1 MSIWRYFL
9 IISNSLKFIDRSL
22 RMVTAV
28 VVMGGMGILIG
39 ALLAVASKIFYVYVD
54 PKIEAVEMALPG
66 ANCGGCGLPGCSA
79 NAEAIVAGTA
89 TPASCVAGGPEIT
102 EAIAAIMGVVVE
114 AKEPDIA
121 RPGCYFGLQGRQH
134 ADLHYMYDGVK
145 DCRAV
150 AALGG
155 GMKVCRI
162 GCLGLGTC
170 AASCPFDAI
179 TMGPDGLPVVDE
191 VKCTGCGTC
200 ERVCPK
206 HIIKLS
212 STTRRIL
219 REYTIDDCTTPC
231 QRACPAGI
239 DIREYIRQ
247 INLGDYHRS
256 VQVIKERNPFP
267 AVIGRICPRPC
278 ELECRRNYVDEP
290 VAINFLKRFV
300 ADYEKEIRKRVL
312 PYKAPDTGRKIAVI
326 GGGVEGLSTAF
337 FAARL
342 GHSTTVYEAT
352 AQLGGLLRN
361 AIAFDRL
368 PRDVL
373 DWDIAG
379 ILEMGVTAETN
390 KALGEDFTISSL
402 FKQGYEAVFLA
413 TGGWDS
419 RSARD
424 GGSKIESPVPGTYL
438 LLDLLRSNSGQ
449 KNHITISSDVVISG
463 GGKLALDAA
472 KICRER
478 GAKNITILYR
488 ETFEESPLT
497 DADVEALGDKELGI
511 RFDVGINRIYG
522 ENDRLI
528 ELEYVELDT
537 KTTHTLSVETLIIP
551 SGRFPE
557 LIFTTV
563 KPVDEEA
570 TDSPPVDAPL
580 RWEAKEPYKAP
591 TFSNEFGLFSE
602 GDELSD
608 FSAAIKAIGA
618 GRRAAAAVHQMMYYF
633 DPTLTADV
641 MTPRSVI
648 QNVDHVENVD
658 ANNRNIMPLSSPQ
671 DREEDRELEKG
682 FSEETAKSEASRCLQ
697 CGLIC
702 YDRNWEK
709 ESYEIQESA

>member
-1 MSIWRYFL
+1 
-9 IISNSLKFIDRSL
+9 
-22 RMVTAV
+22 MVTAV
-28 VVMGGMGILIG
+28 ILMGGMGILIG
-39 ALLAVASKIFYVYVD
+39 ATLAVASKIFYVYVD

-89 TPASCVAGGPEIT
+89 SPSSCVAGGPEIT
-102 EAIAAIMGVVVE
+102 EAIAAVMGVVVE

-150 AALGG
+150 AALSG
-155 GMKVCRI
+155 GMKVCHI

-212 STTRRIL
+212 SATRRIL

-278 ELECRRNYVDEP
+278 ELDCRRNYIDEP
-290 VAINFLKRFV
+290 VAINYLKRFV
-300 ADYEKEIRKRVL
+300 ADYEKEMGKRIL

-342 GHSTTVYEAT
+342 GHSPTVYEAT
-352 AQLGGLLRN
+352 AHLGGLLRS

-373 DWDIAG
+373 DWDIDG
-379 ILEMGVTAETN
+379 ILEMGVTAEIN
-390 KALGEDFTISSL
+390 KALGKDFTISSL
-402 FKQGYEAVFLA
+402 IEQGFEAVFLA

-424 GGSKIESPVPGTYL
+424 SGSKIESPVPGTYL
-438 LLDLLRSNSGQ
+438 LLDLLRSDPSQQDN
-449 KNHITISSDVVISG
+449 ITISPDVVISG

-478 GAKNITILYR
+478 GAKNITVLYR
-488 ETFEESPLT
+488 ETFEASPVT
-497 DADVEALGDKELGI
+497 DADVEALGDEELNIQFG
-511 RFDVGINRIYG
+511 VGINRLYG
-522 ENDRLI
+522 AKDQLM

-537 KTTHTLSVETLIIP
+537 KTPHTLSAGTLIIP

-563 KPVDEEA
+563 KPVEDEA
-570 TDSPPVDAPL
+570 TDAPPSGAPFQ
-580 RWEAKEPYKAP
+580 WEAREPYKTP
-591 TFSNEFGLFSE
+591 PFSNEVGLFAG
-602 GDELSD
+602 GDALSD
-608 FSAAIKAIGA
+608 YSAAIRAIGA
-618 GRRAAAAVHQMMYYF
+618 GRRAAAAVHQMMYDF
-633 DPTLTADV
+633 EPTLPADV
-641 MTPRSVI
+641 MTPKSDI
-648 QNVDHVENVD
+648 QNVDHVENVN
-658 ANNRNIMPLSSPQ
+658 ASNRNIMPLSSPQ
-671 DREEDRELEKG
+671 VREEGRELEKG
-682 FSEETAKSEASRCLQ
+682 FSEETAKTEASRCLQ

-702 YDRNWEK
+702 YDRKWEEK
-709 ESYEIQESA
+709 SFEIQKSA